1 MVTQFLAA
9 AMPATAAAVSMALVL
24 MVVLMG
30 WLVAFCVR
38 MMSGPAA
45 LVTAPAAP
53 SISSPTWTVEEWTYF
68 PNGTVRR
75 VVRSEATR

>member
-24 MVVLMG
+24 MVVLMA

-45 LVTAPAAP
+45 LVTAPAP
-53 SISSPTWTVEEWTYF
+53 STGSHTWTVEEWTYF